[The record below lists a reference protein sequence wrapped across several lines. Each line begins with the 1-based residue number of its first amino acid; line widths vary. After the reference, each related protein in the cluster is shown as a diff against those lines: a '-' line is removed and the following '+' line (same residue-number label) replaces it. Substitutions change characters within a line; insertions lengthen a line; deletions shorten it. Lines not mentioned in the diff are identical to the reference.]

1 MTKYILVNN
10 VFLDG
15 EVKPSGSVVEIPE
28 EQAKGLLERGSITTD
43 ENFKPKAQLSAF
55 ELAQQDFEAS
65 VGGKQKA
72 EDAEFSAKVEELRAE
87 KIELDTVTD
96 TTPTQ
101 EVEKQEAPLVQQQE
115 VVQAPPVAVQPP
127 QVTQI
132 QVQEP
137 GITLTPEQI
146 QQDLESAQ

>member
-43 ENFKPKAQLSAF
+43 ENFKPKPQLTAF
-55 ELAQQDFEAS
+55 ELAEQEFNGS
-65 VGGKQKA
+65 VAGKQNK
-72 EDAEFSAKVEELRAE
+72 ENAEFSAKVEELRAE
-87 KIELDTVTD
+87 KIEADSSAQ
-96 TTPTQ
+96 TTPVQ
-101 EVEKQEAPLVQQQE
+101 EVEKQEAPLVQQTE
-115 VVQAPPVAVQPP
+115 VVQAPQVAVQPP

-132 QVQEP
+132 QVQQP
-137 GITLTPEQI
+137 GATPTPEQI